1 MKKLHI
7 LLTVVYL
14 GLLGCGGEKTQ
25 AADAGQPGKVLRVND
40 YEFIFNDQP
49 GRNITFSTAKV
60 NECTLTFAKPS
71 FAKNFTATVKLAE
84 NGQLDLSCL
93 TDTGLY
99 ILNDSQQT
107 SASVH
112 IQELSP
118 EKATIVVEGY
128 LYAVRKK
135 DHLKLDKVV
144 LNLSAEEVKLLQQ

>member
-7 LLTVVYL
+7 LLIAIYA

-25 AADAGQPGKVLRVND
+25 AAETGQKGKVLRVND

-49 GRNITFSTAKV
+49 GRNITFSIPSV
-60 NECTLTFAKPS
+60 NECTLIFAKPS
-71 FAKNFTATVKLAE
+71 FAKNFAANVKLAE

-107 SASVH
+107 FASIH
-112 IQELSP
+112 IQELTS

-135 DHLKLDKVV
+135 DYLTLDKVV
-144 LNLSAEEVKLLQQ
+144 LNLGAKEVKILQQ